1 MSKRRAK
8 RFVFDSDDTD
18 PLSGMANLFDIA
30 MIFAV
35 ALMVAMTTYF
45 QVSELLTQDDVTMVK
60 NPGKENMEIIIK
72 KGKEISRYKAG
83 KGTGEGKGKRVGVAY
98 ELENGQIIYVPE
110 DNPKDKNGQ

>member
-1 MSKRRAK
+1 
-8 RFVFDSDDTD
+8 
-18 PLSGMANLFDIA
+18 MANLFDIA

-45 QVSELLTQDDVTMVK
+45 QVSELLTRDDMTMIK

-72 KGKEISRYKAG
+72 KGKEITRYKAG
-83 KGTGEGKGKRVGVAY
+83 QGVGEGKGKRVGVAY

-110 DNPKDKNGQ
+110 DDLENKNGQ